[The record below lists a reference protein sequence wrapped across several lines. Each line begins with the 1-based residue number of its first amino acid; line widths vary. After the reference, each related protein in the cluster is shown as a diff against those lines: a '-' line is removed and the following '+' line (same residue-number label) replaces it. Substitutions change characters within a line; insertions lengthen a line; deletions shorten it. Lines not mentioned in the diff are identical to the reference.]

1 MDQPFGLRLLSIWM
15 ASPRHVIA
23 MSRPLR
29 VLNPSGSRGASR
41 QETLGES
48 TELCGEIAEYSGLFG
63 DGDCAE

>member
-1 MDQPFGLRLLSIWM
+1 M
-15 ASPRHVIA
+15 ASPRHGIA

-29 VLNPSGSRGASR
+29 ALNPSGRRGASW